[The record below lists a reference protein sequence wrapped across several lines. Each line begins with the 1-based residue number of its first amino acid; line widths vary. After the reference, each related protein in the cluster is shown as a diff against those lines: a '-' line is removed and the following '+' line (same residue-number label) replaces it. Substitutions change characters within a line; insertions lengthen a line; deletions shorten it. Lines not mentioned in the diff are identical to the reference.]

1 MYIFF
6 LKTSLIRRCFSQVLD
21 VAVEIKVIVV
31 WELMVMSL
39 AVRDRVTPVRDQSGR
54 D

>member
-1 MYIFF
+1 MF
-6 LKTSLIRRCFSQVLD
+6 LVLLLKM
-21 VAVEIKVIVV
+21 KVIVV